1 MTQAIDRAFQVV
13 VVIKDL
19 PANAGDKRDV
29 SSTPGL
35 GRFPEIENGNLFQ
48 YLAWKIPSTDEPG
61 GLQFM
66 GSQRVRHD

>member
-1 MTQAIDRAFQVV
+1 MTQTIDRAFQVA
-13 VVIKDL
+13 VVIKDP
-19 PANAGDKRDV
+19 PANAGNERDV

-35 GRFPEIENGNLFQ
+35 GRFSETENGNSFQ